1 MICKNCG
8 FEIPENDRFC
18 SNCGVE
24 VTAQARV
31 NEAQVNEPQ
40 ENMYG
45 GYAQGDMYGNG
56 QNAYYGNQNVGGG
69 FYAGN
74 PQGYWAPPVNDK
86 APEIKDYLKWMLV
99 YPLLN
104 LIPGVGFILYIA
116 FCIKYAIDNTYKARA
131 NYFKAVLV
139 AQLIGLAIAVL
150 ICIFMFGFL
159 TFFVD
164 SVVTG
169 IQDFDPS
176 FFMNEFY
183 DEIYDVLSV
192 ALFR

>member
-8 FEIPENDRFC
+8 FDIPENDRFC
-18 SNCGVE
+18 SNCGAE
-24 VTAQARV
+24 VTVQPPV
-31 NEAQVNEPQ
+31 NEAPVNDAQTNAP
-40 ENMYG
+40 
-45 GYAQGDMYGNG
+45 QGDMYGSG
-56 QNAYYGNQNVGGG
+56 QNAYYGNQNNGSG

-150 ICIFMFGFL
+150 ICIFMFGIL

-169 IQDFDPS
+169 VQDFDPS

-192 ALFR
+192 TLFR